1 MGPKAPDGSTITPA
15 PSTCAQIHRCPATP
29 GTQRTINEPVEFRH
43 RYKFCHYFLTLMTV
57 QNTDLYNDWISK
69 LLTVGEATRSV
80 RAAILLLPTGKNLD
94 LKSPDLKSISNT
106 GLDFRICMQI
116 NLYSRCYLQCYGLF
130 RKDRH
135 KRYTEIVKGLIGCPF
150 STS

>member
-29 GTQRTINEPVEFRH
+29 GTQRTINEPVEF
-43 RYKFCHYFLTLMTV
+43 KFCHYFLTLMTV

-69 LLTVGEATRSV
+69 LLTDV

-116 NLYSRCYLQCYGLF
+116 NLYFRCYLQCYGLF